1 MDFINED
8 NNPQQPKK
16 QDPNLINAQEDV
28 DYLNIDASGELRM
41 PADPEPLPEAQ
52 SAEFDSLPFTKPNID
67 SDRPDH
73 KRRRSAAENQ

>member
-52 SAEFDSLPFTKPNID
+52 SA
-67 SDRPDH
+67 
-73 KRRRSAAENQ
+73 AENQ